1 MQETHFL
8 TRYYRIS
15 RILIHTIVG
24 LTLAALVL
32 PIISKSSNLKLI
44 KWWCGGL
51 LRAFNIKVICHG
63 QAPAANTSHTMFVA
77 NHISWSDIHSLN
89 SVIPLRFIAKSD
101 IKSWPVFG
109 YLVRKS
115 NTIFV
120 ERGKRQEAGR
130 IVVLT
135 KECLSAGDNVC
146 FFPEG
151 TTTDGT
157 GAGGHGIKG
166 ENKLDNTSG
175 LQGAPVLA
183 FKSSVLQAAID
194 AKATIWP
201 VAIRYA
207 LSDSSIN
214 TQMAYAGETTL
225 VESMQNVLNQKNPS
239 VELHFLTPIQ
249 ADGQNRRDLTKA
261 AYDVIVARLVSLNS
275 ANSQI

>member
-1 MQETHFL
+1 M
-8 TRYYRIS
+8 
-15 RILIHTIVG
+15 G

-32 PIISKSSNLKLI
+32 PFISKSVNLQLI

-51 LRAFNIKVICHG
+51 LRAFNIKVSMHG
-63 QAPAANTSHTMFVA
+63 EVPAADTNSVMFVA
-77 NHISWSDIHSLN
+77 NHISWSDIHALN
-89 SVIPLRFIAKSD
+89 SIIPLRFIAKSD

-130 IVVLT
+130 IVELT
-135 KECLSAGDNVC
+135 KDSLLAGDNVC

-157 GAGGHGIKG
+157 GAGGHGIQG
-166 ENKLDNTSG
+166 HDVNRMS
-175 LQGAPVLA
+175 LQGSPVLP

-194 AKATIWP
+194 ANGTIWP
-201 VAIRYA
+201 VAIHYSHA
-207 LSDSSIN
+207 DGGIN

-225 VESMQNVLNQKNPS
+225 IESMQNVLRQKNPA
-239 VELHFLTPIQ
+239 VALHFLTPIQ
-249 ADGQNRRDLTKA
+249 TKDQNRRDITQA
-261 AYDVIVARLVSLNS
+261 AYDAIVTKLN
-275 ANSQI
+275 ALHRVGRDLPV